1 MEKVNSKNSRNLN
14 LVDYHIHTN
23 YTRDAIGTV
32 EEYCKKAQELGLN
45 EIAFTNH
52 LIFPKF
58 KNIPGIEKAEV
69 SKMTIDPDQIASHY
83 QEIEKAREQFNLKIK
98 FGLEIDYFE
107 DYEKEIE
114 EVIKSHPFDFILG
127 SVHFIGG
134 FVIGDPNGAIEFF
147 RGRDV
152 LEAYKNYFSGLK
164 KAIESR
170 LFNVMAHPD
179 IIRKYAVQYANI
191 PFEKYRGQ
199 VEDVVKALVKNE
211 VGIELN
217 TYGYIHP
224 VNDSYPSIEFLKI
237 CKESGVKT
245 VTIGSDAHAPA
256 HLGSELE
263 KGIEKLKSAGYKEIT
278 LFNRRKPE
286 RPFL

>member
-1 MEKVNSKNSRNLN
+1 MY

-23 YTRDAIGTV
+23 YTRDATGTV
-32 EEYCKKAQELGLN
+32 GEYCKRAQELGLN

-58 KNIPGIEKAEV
+58 KNIPGIEKSEV
-69 SKMTIDPDQIASHY
+69 SKMSIKLDQIAQHY
-83 QEIEKAREQFNLKIK
+83 QEIEKARKQFDIKIK
-98 FGLEIDYFE
+98 FGMEIDYFD

-114 EVIKSHPFDFILG
+114 RIINNYHFDFVLG
-127 SVHFIGG
+127 SVHFIDG

-152 LEAYKNYFSGLK
+152 LKAYKKYFSELK
-164 KAIESR
+164 RAIESR
-170 LFNVMAHPD
+170 LFDIMAHPD
-179 IIRKYAVQYANI
+179 IIRKYAVQYADI
-191 PFEKYRGQ
+191 PFEEYRNQ
-199 VEDVVKALVKNE
+199 VENVVAALVKNR

-237 CKESGVKT
+237 CKEFGVKII
-245 VTIGSDAHAPA
+245 TIGSDAHSPVR
-256 HLGSELE
+256 LGLELK
-263 KGIEKLKSAGYKEIT
+263 KGVEKLKSVGYDEIT

-286 RPFL
+286 RLLIR